1 MTYFDHTFGGKHVRS
16 VIIDGAP
23 WFVAIDVCKCLGIAN
38 SRDALSEFPSDECMM
53 VNLNTV
59 GSTDG
64 IPDVATLNA
73 YNSTHNKGGI
83 PNVASLKK
91 DNTID
96 SNYSIMNTASL
107 NSDRMVMMD
116 KEHHRIA
123 TLSEKVR
130 GNPNV
135 NCVNEP
141 GLYRLIFQSRK
152 KKAEEFKRWVLHEV
166 LPALR
171 RYGAYE
177 IPIKGE
183 QPADVPVYNPF
194 QERGADAVN
203 NDLNYFRE
211 VRIIHG
217 KQQAAAHWIKMGY
230 PIFATEDAPFY
241 EGDESPFRAF
251 VIDTCYV
258 TGSSEHELSPSDL
271 YLAYLKWC
279 KEKLNPPVSKAGFYR
294 NFSSQ
299 AGKVFHNPDGFICT
313 FRRHKRG
320 STIYIGITLKTEY
333 ITEMMTIMD

>member
-16 VIIDGAP
+16 VIIDGSP
-23 WFVAIDVCKCLGIAN
+23 WFVASDVCKCL
-38 SRDALSEFPSDECMM
+38 ALTDTTSALRGHSDDECRII
-53 VNLNTV
+53 NLNTPL
-59 GSTDG
+59 SKRG
-64 IPDVATLNA
+64 IP
-73 YNSTHNKGGI
+73 H
-83 PNVASLKK
+83 VASLNY

-96 SNYSIMNTASL
+96 NNYGIHDPAPL
-107 NSDRMVMMD
+107 KD
-116 KEHHRIA
+116 
-123 TLSEKVR
+123 KVR

-166 LPALR
+166 LPSLR
-171 RYGAYE
+171 KYGAYE

-241 EGDESPFRAF
+241 EGDESPFRTF

-279 KEKLNPPVSKAGFYR
+279 KEKRNPPVSKAGFYR

>member
-23 WFVAIDVCKCLGIAN
+23 WFVVSDVCKCLEIKRTA
-38 SRDALSEFPSDECMM
+38 DALRDFPADEKISI
-53 VNLNTV
+53 NLNTAV
-59 GSTDG
+59 TNRS
-64 IPDVATLNA
+64 
-73 YNSTHNKGGI
+73 I
-83 PNVASLKK
+83 PNVASLNS
-91 DNTID
+91 DNTVTN
-96 SNYSIMNTASL
+96 SNGIHEFASL
-107 NSDRMVMMD
+107 ND
-116 KEHHRIA
+116 KA
-123 TLSEKVR
+123 R

-152 KKAEEFKRWVLHEV
+152 KKAEQFKRWVLHEV

-183 QPADVPVYNPF
+183 PPADVAVYNPF
-194 QERGADAVN
+194 QERGTDAVN
-203 NDLNYFRE
+203 NDLNYIRE
-211 VRIIHG
+211 VRIVHG
-217 KQQAAAHWIKMGY
+217 KKQAAVHWIKMGY
-230 PIFATEDAPFY
+230 PIFATEDSPFY
-241 EGDESPFRAF
+241 ESDESPFRAF
-251 VIDTCYV
+251 VIDACHV
-258 TGSSEHELSPSDL
+258 TGSGEHELLPSDL

-279 KEKLNPPVSKAGFYR
+279 KEKLNQPVSQAGFYR
-294 NFSSQ
+294 NFSNQ
-299 AGKVFHNPDGFICT
+299 AGKVFSSPGGQIST